1 VTGRPRER
9 IPAAFPC
16 AAIEEVRSRVVNPA
30 PPRLRSDLTV
40 SRQQTAEGSVSVL
53 KDPVSGAFFRFR
65 DAEQF
70 IAEQLDGATPLE
82 EVRRRTEER
91 FAASLTPESLEAF
104 VARLDKAGL
113 LDRGEGTGKHRTDR
127 RGRLRGS
134 LLYLRMPLFDPDE
147 LLGRLWHGVR
157 FFFTSQFLALSGAAI
172 LLATYVTIA
181 HWGEL
186 TQNFSRLYHLSAI
199 PLFLAVAF
207 VVGTAHEFAHGLT
220 CKHFGG
226 QVREMG
232 FMLIYFQPALYT
244 NVSDAWL
251 FPEKAKRLWVG
262 FAGPY
267 FELFVWALATLT
279 WRLTDVEIGL
289 NYLALTV
296 MTLSGIKT
304 LFNFNPFIKLD
315 GYYLLSD
322 YLDMPNLR
330 KRSFAYVGRV
340 CKRLVGWGPDA
351 GAGAEISRRERRAY
365 LAYGLVAAVCSLT
378 LLAYVAVKTGGI
390 LIEAHQPAA
399 LALLV
404 GVVSVRSRRKFRK
417 LFGTSPDPAAPVD
430 DEDGSSAPTAP
441 SAPTEANQKKEKKRA
456 RATRRR
462 LVWAA
467 VAAAALAFVLLGN
480 MELRIGGAFA
490 VLPEENADVRA
501 QVDGIVEDIAVT
513 EGDEVQAGDVIAQL
527 SNHAL
532 VAELGKT
539 EGTIRETRAFLKKL
553 EAGPTPE
560 EIAVVKAAVARVEDR
575 LEYARNQAA
584 RLRGL
589 FETGAATRQELEAAQ
604 ELATTAENE
613 LTEARGRL
621 DMLLRR
627 SRPEDIEASRAR
639 LASLETQ
646 QRFLEGEVR
655 ELTVVSPVTGIVAT
669 PARQLKEMERQ
680 LVGRGVLIAR
690 VYDFTTVMAQIVVPE
705 KEIADVR
712 AGQPVVLR
720 VRAYPNVAFHGT
732 VTAIA
737 TAAEGTPTAA
747 AQAPIGGGVGGAAG
761 GGGTVPGRT
770 FIVTTRIDNRGLLL
784 KPGMT
789 GYAKV
794 MGGQRR
800 IAGLITRRLA
810 RSLKVE
816 VWSWW

>member
-1 VTGRPRER
+1 V
-9 IPAAFPC
+9 IA
-16 AAIEEVRSRVVNPA
+16 S
-30 PPRLRSDLTV
+30 PPKLRSDLTV
-40 SRQQTAEGSVSVL
+40 SQQQTVEGSVSIL

-70 IAEQLDGATPLE
+70 IAEQLDGTTPLDV
-82 EVRRRTEER
+82 VRQRTEAR
-91 FAASLTPESLEAF
+91 FAASLTAASLDAF
-104 VARLDKAGL
+104 VGRLDKAGL
-113 LDRGEGTGKHRTDR
+113 LEAGPEGPASQYRAGR
-127 RGRLRGS
+127 RGRIRGS
-134 LLYLRMPLFDPDE
+134 LLYLRMPLFDPDD
-147 LLGRLWHGVR
+147 LLGRLWQRLR
-157 FFFTSQFLALSGAAI
+157 FFFTSQFLVLSGAAI

-186 TQNFSRLYHLSAI
+186 TQNLSRLYSLSAI
-199 PLFLAVAF
+199 PLILAVAF

-232 FMLIYFQPALYT
+232 FLLIYFQPALYT

-262 FAGPY
+262 MAGPY
-267 FELFVWALATLT
+267 FEAFLWALATLT
-279 WRLTDVEIGL
+279 WRLTDVETGV

-296 MTLSGIKT
+296 MALSGIKT

-330 KRSFAYVGRV
+330 KRSFAYVGGAF
-340 CKRLVGWGPDA
+340 KRLLGLGMEA
-351 GAGAEISRRERRAY
+351 AIGAGISRRERRVY
-365 LAYGLVAAVCSLT
+365 LAYGLVAAVFSLT
-378 LLAYVAVKTGGI
+378 LLAWVAVKTGGV

-399 LALLV
+399 LALLI
-404 GVVSVRSRRKFRK
+404 GVISVSSRRKFRK
-417 LFGTSPDPAAPVD
+417 LFGRSLDRAAPLD
-430 DEDGSSAPTAP
+430 NEDGSSAPTE
-441 SAPTEANQKKEKKRA
+441 SKEQRKEKKRGR
-456 RATRRR
+456 RAKRR

-467 VAAAALAFVLLGN
+467 VAAAVLALVLLGR

-501 QVDGIVEDIAVT
+501 QVDGIVEHIAVD
-513 EGDEVQAGDVIAQL
+513 EGDRVQAGDVIAQL

-539 EGTIRETRAFLKKL
+539 EGAIRETRALLKKL
-553 EAGPTPE
+553 EAGATAE
-560 EIAVVKAAVARVEDR
+560 EIAVLKAVVARVEDR
-575 LEYARNQAA
+575 LEYARRNAT

-589 FETGAATRQELEAAQ
+589 FETGAATRQEFEAAQ
-604 ELATTAENE
+604 EPATAAEND
-613 LTEARGRL
+613 LVEARGRL
-621 DMLLRR
+621 EMLLRR

-639 LASLETQ
+639 LASLEAQ
-646 QRFLEGEVR
+646 RRFLEGEVR
-655 ELTVVSPVTGIVAT
+655 ELTVVSPVPGIVAT

-680 LVGRGVLIAR
+680 LVGRGVLIAK
-690 VYDFTTVMAQIVVPE
+690 VYDFTTVMAQIVVSE
-705 KEIADVR
+705 KDIADVR
-712 AGQPVVLR
+712 TGQAVVLR
-720 VRAYPNVAFHGT
+720 VRAYPNVVFHGT
-732 VTAIA
+732 VTGIA

-747 AQAPIGGGVGGAAG
+747 AQAPIAGLGGGAP
-761 GGGTVPGRT
+761 GGGTIPGRT
-770 FIVTTRIDNRGLLL
+770 FIVTTRIDNSNLLL

-789 GYAKV
+789 GHAKV